1 MKKERTLMALLAAV
15 VLALLPFGVAQSEA
29 AGLPT
34 TTMYISADAANIRS
48 APSASAP
55 VVTRVYGG
63 DFVLITGSVQGEA
76 VDGDSTWYVTKS
88 GYYVS
93 ETVTYNMPSTKTV
106 AFPGPRSA
114 RWIDVNITTLRATA
128 MQGNTPVYTAPIA
141 TGRPGFDTPIGT
153 FRIQW
158 RSIDRTMDSS
168 TVGIPLDSPGGYL
181 VPDVRYAM
189 YFTNFGHAIHGN
201 YWVPPSMFG
210 NSRTSHG
217 CVGMSNDDAK
227 VFWDFSSVG
236 TKVVIHY

>member
-1 MKKERTLMALLAAV
+1 MSKKPLLMAALAAII
-15 VLALLPFGVAQSEA
+15 LALLPLVAVQSEA

-34 TTMYISADAANIRS
+34 TTMFIAADAANIRS
-48 APSASAP
+48 APSVNAP

-63 DFVLITGSVQGEA
+63 DFVLITGAVRGES

-93 ETVTYNMPSTKTV
+93 ETVTYNLPSTKTV
-106 AFPGPRSA
+106 AFDGPQSA
-114 RWIDVNITTLRATA
+114 RWIDVNVSTLTATA
-128 MQGNTPVYTAPIA
+128 MQGNTPVYSAPVA

-168 TVGIPLDSPGGYL
+168 TVGIPLDLPGSYM
-181 VPDVRYAM
+181 VPHVRYAM

-201 YWVPPSMFG
+201 YWVSPGIFG

-227 VFWDFSSVG
+227 VLWDFASVG